1 MSVLTESD
9 VRRMIA
15 NGDLKNKKEICVS
28 RKEIITPSAR
38 AYLGEKNIS
47 IKFREDIVGDM
58 SPKEDDQESN
68 TRIDENSQDIP
79 VVQKEVYDTLFGA
92 KLSEKPEHMT
102 HLRGNLLVF
111 KDHPRIELRGKI
123 DSLESEILVVELM
136 AEKENM
142 PKLVTDL
149 EEVLKFIRN
158 LLRCEVSG
166 EPVGEFKLQGLD
178 AADLREHSHHPSKY
192 YGMRHFLPNYKMG
205 EMVVALNRLRTMV
218 REAELVAYN
227 AFKDE
232 YGQVEREDIIKAFNR
247 LSSLFWIMMF
257 KFMTDKYK

>member
-15 NGDLKNKKEICVS
+15 NGDLQNKKEICVS

-38 AYLGEKNIS
+38 AYLGEKNIR
-47 IKFREDIVGDM
+47 IKIREDENPSEVTSEKADTIVVEVQT
-58 SPKEDDQESN
+58 KQEVPVKV
-68 TRIDENSQDIP
+68 DELF
-79 VVQKEVYDTLFGA
+79 DTLFGG
-92 KLSEKPEHMT
+92 KLTEKPEHMT

-111 KDHPRIELRGKI
+111 KDHPRIALRGKI
-123 DSLESEILVVELM
+123 DSLEAEILMVELL
-136 AEKENM
+136 AEREKV
-142 PKLVTDL
+142 PKLLADL
-149 EEVLKFIRN
+149 EEVLKFIRW

-166 EPVGEFKLQGLD
+166 EPVGDFKLQGLD

-192 YGMRHFLPNYKMG
+192 YGMRHFLPNYRIG
-205 EMVVALNRLRTMV
+205 EIPVALNKLRTMV
-218 REAELVAYN
+218 REAELVAYS

-257 KFMTDKYK
+257 KWMTDKYK